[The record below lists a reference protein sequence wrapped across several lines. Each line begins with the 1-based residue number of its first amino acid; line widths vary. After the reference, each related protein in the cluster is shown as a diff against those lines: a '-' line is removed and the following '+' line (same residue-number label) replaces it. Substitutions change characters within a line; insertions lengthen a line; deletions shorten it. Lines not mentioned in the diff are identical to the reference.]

1 MEDFE
6 AIKKSI
12 RDEIENRRLDFEREN
27 NPIFVWRAIYFAC
40 IYGGEFPEWIMNY
53 LAKTAE
59 AIVDLNENFKE
70 GEGAEEEAKFAGQA
84 LGFVAVGRGG
94 TTYAER
100 ASILQRDQYLH
111 SLVKCDLEK
120 GDKLSIARE
129 NVADRTG
136 WPLTLVKRAYKNIE
150 STKREAPSK
159 ALS

>member
-70 GEGAEEEAKFAGQA
+70 GEGAERGSKVCRPSPWLCCGGQ
-84 LGFVAVGRGG
+84 GR
-94 TTYAER
+94 
-100 ASILQRDQYLH
+100 D
-111 SLVKCDLEK
+111 DLC
-120 GDKLSIARE
+120 
-129 NVADRTG
+129 
-136 WPLTLVKRAYKNIE
+136 
-150 STKREAPSK
+150 
-159 ALS
+159 